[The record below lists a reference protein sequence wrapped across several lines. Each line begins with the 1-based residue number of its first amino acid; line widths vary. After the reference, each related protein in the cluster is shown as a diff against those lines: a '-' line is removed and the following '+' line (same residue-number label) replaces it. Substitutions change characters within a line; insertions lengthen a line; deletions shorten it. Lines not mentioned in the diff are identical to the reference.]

1 MVVEALRDAREG
13 PGESQPLVRNSGFP
27 SPTAATSILL
37 LSASVRARWTGP
49 QDARDSTAWE
59 GERWACEEQR
69 SFVRR
74 PFGTDIGTG
83 GICGRVGGDSSRAV
97 QAWSAQPRSIGSGVL
112 NPAIARAGTPKP
124 RPIPGGL
131 DIPDL
136 GQFHVYAPAKG
147 NELNTITDFKGLVA
161 ATEIQGTGTGT
172 DSPVPPATS
181 LVYDVDMRIMQ
192 GTFVATDG
200 KSHEGT
206 FGFV

>member
-1 MVVEALRDAREG
+1 MGLRGATELRPSTVRDGHRHGWDLRTSRRRFLAGSAGVVG
-13 PGESQPLVRNSGFP
+13 
-27 SPTAATSILL
+27 TAA
-37 LSASVRARWTGP
+37 V
-49 QDARDSTAWE
+49 
-59 GERWACEEQR
+59 
-69 SFVRR
+69 
-74 PFGTDIGTG
+74 
-83 GICGRVGGDSSRAV
+83 
-97 QAWSAQPRSIGSGVL
+97 IGSGVL

-161 ATEIQGTGTGT
+161 ATEIQGTGAGT

-200 KSHEGT
+200 RSHEGT